1 MPSRTWYL
9 LIYQIPPKPL
19 YLRAKIRQRLM
30 KAGAVPLKK
39 SAYAVPAEERL
50 LEPLRAIAR
59 ETEEGGGEAY
69 ICEARFVDQAAEQE
83 LLERFAEER
92 RRDYEELLKEVRRAR
107 SGAEAARRLR
117 ARYDELRAIDFFGT
131 PEAKDVAAAIE
142 DLETHAGLEQLKNGM
157 TRPRLRGAVWITRE
171 NIGIDRMATAWLIR
185 RYIDPNARFRFVE
198 PGTVPKI
205 SEMSFDMPGA
215 IFTHEKDKCTFQ
227 VLAARLK
234 LRDPAVKRIGQVV
247 HDIDLR
253 VKKYRHPETAGVEQ
267 MIAGIVRS
275 HPSDEARLERGLAFF
290 DDLSHSF
297 SST

>member
-9 LIYQIPPKPL
+9 FIYQIPPKPL

-30 KAGAVPLKK
+30 RAGAVPLKK

-69 ICEARFVDQAAEQE
+69 ICEARFVDDTTEQE
-83 LLERFAEER
+83 LLGRFGEER
-92 RRDYEELLKEVRRAR
+92 RRDYEALMKDVRRAR

-117 ARYDELRAIDFFGT
+117 ARYDELRGIDFFGT
-131 PEAKDVAAAIE
+131 PHSKEVAAAIE
-142 DLETHAGLEQLKNGM
+142 DLETHAGVEQLSGGTM
-157 TRPRLRGAVWITRE
+157 RPRLRGAVWITRE
-171 NIGIDRMATAWLIR
+171 DIGIDRMASAWLIR

-227 VLAARLK
+227 VIAAR
-234 LRDPAVKRIGQVV
+234 VKI
-247 HDIDLR
+247 
-253 VKKYRHPETAGVEQ
+253 
-267 MIAGIVRS
+267 
-275 HPSDEARLERGLAFF
+275 
-290 DDLSHSF
+290 
-297 SST
+297 